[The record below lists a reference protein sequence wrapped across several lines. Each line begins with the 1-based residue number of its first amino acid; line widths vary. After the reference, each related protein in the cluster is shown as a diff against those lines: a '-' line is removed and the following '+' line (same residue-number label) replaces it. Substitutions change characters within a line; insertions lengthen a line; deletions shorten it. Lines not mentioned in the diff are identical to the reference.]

1 MPARMMPST
10 ISLGMWLIFIAAV
23 ATKAKVTIP
32 VNTPLAHTINLLII
46 SFLSSGESSQIVD
59 RLARRFVTDSEKPM
73 YVQWQPRSTPSAGD
87 GAVSLAVKMGA
98 DIGFNLFRI
107 LARYETQYSLG
118 GGSMLRLKRP
128 FGNNRADPARR
139 AAGRDLPAADS

>member
-32 VNTPLAHTINLLII
+32 VNTSLAHTINLLII
-46 SFLSSGESSQIVD
+46 SFLSSGESSQSVD

-73 YVQWQPRSTPSAGD
+73 YVQWQPRSTTTGD
-87 GAVSLAVKMGA
+87 GAVSLAVTMGA
-98 DIGFNLFRI
+98 DIGFDPFR
-107 LARYETQYSLG
+107 EFWPGT
-118 GGSMLRLKRP
+118 KRHT
-128 FGNNRADPARR
+128 R
-139 AAGRDLPAADS
+139 